1 MPPRSCVH
9 HGTQSCCGVSMLAV
23 TRAGQVSP
31 EEGFPYRIL
40 SEKNRHEAAAYAT
53 MHSGL
58 HKRTCVPT
66 LHQKKPKYAG
76 WRRTPYNQM
85 QTARNRHHHI
95 NNRHLQKRRS
105 LGSVVSICGALLPI
119 DAVRDQLVLRAALCA
134 KHTRPHQ
141 PCSQPLERPPGQGLG
156 SAARAPVSTMCEKF
170 EPAVM
175 KAAIRTPCPT
185 SIRASPAVEMA
196 PL

>member
-9 HGTQSCCGVSMLAV
+9 HGTQSCCGVSVLAV

-76 WRRTPYNQM
+76 WRRTLYNQM

-134 KHTRPHQ
+134 KHTRPQSAMQ
-141 PCSQPLERPPGQGLG
+141 P
-156 SAARAPVSTMCEKF
+156 AARKTVWPGVSGALHAHQSRRCAKSSSQ
-170 EPAVM
+170 
-175 KAAIRTPCPT
+175 R
-185 SIRASPAVEMA
+185 
-196 PL
+196 